1 VDRPPYDYAESMT
14 LVVAERICADNGTG
28 VQDLLGDALAM
39 CDGALRIVLLHAHV
53 TDATVRVLLQAE
65 REAVDLGVEL
75 TVSVRGPLALAA
87 LRAAGADRLLE
98 AAHDAAGRGAPH
110 LIPPV

>member
-1 VDRPPYDYAESMT
+1 MDRSPYDYAESMT
-14 LVVAERICADNGTG
+14 LVVAERICPDNGTSM
-28 VQDLLGDALAM
+28 QDLLGDALEM

-53 TDATVRVLLQAE
+53 TETTVRVLLQAE

-75 TVSVRGPLALAA
+75 TVAVRGPLALAA

-98 AAHDAAGRGAPH
+98 AAHDSAGRGVPG